1 MNYVT
6 AETVADS
13 LNDPAWFGSG
23 DPVRAVKMANA
34 WLGSKLLPTYA
45 ADAVPQPVLDAGAE
59 IAREAAAGNMYK
71 GRTEGV
77 VKSKESS
84 AQTGTHTKKTYADGA
99 DGESITAGE
108 QLALALIKPYVSG
121 MGLIGTFERI

>member
-1 MNYVT
+1 MSYVT

-13 LNDPAWFGSG
+13 LDDPAWFGSG

-34 WLGSKLLPTYA
+34 WLSAKLLPTYA
-45 ADAVPQPVLDAGAE
+45 ADAVPQPILDAGAE

-84 AQTGTHTKKTYADGA
+84 AQTGTHVKKTYA

-108 QLALALIKPYVSG
+108 QLALALIKPFVSG
-121 MGLIGTFERI
+121 VGLVGTFERS

>member
-23 DPVRAVKMANA
+23 DPIRAVKMANA

-45 ADAVPQPVLDAGAE
+45 ADEVPQSILDAGAE
-59 IAREAAAGNMYK
+59 IARE
-71 GRTEGV
+71 
-77 VKSKESS
+77 SS
-84 AQTGTHTKKTYADGA
+84 SGQ
-99 DGESITAGE
+99 
-108 QLALALIKPYVSG
+108 YVQRPHRRRC
-121 MGLIGTFERI
+121 EV